1 HHSHVPYPYLN
12 TPNENLNPMTSPTE
26 LHPWEGPHWSVS
38 PHNFDPE
45 IAVPPRPV
53 QLHDITMRDGEE
65 CADAAFT
72 VEDKVRIAEALAT
85 LGVRRTELFLTV
97 PGWYEAVRA
106 IMARQLPLDLYVTWD
121 GEKTKRVMDLGVRHV
136 MVWYRSSDVY
146 QQHVLQRDRS
156 ALLESALGEVREAKA
171 RGAYVN
177 FFMPEST
184 RLQLD
189 TLRETA
195 VAAEQAGADAFTLV
209 DSLSICRPTAMSFL
223 VRKLK
228 SFTRKPV
235 EVHCHNDYGLG
246 VANVLAAYEA
256 GADALD
262 CSVNALGYRAGGAAI
277 DEVAVALE
285 ALYGVRTGLRLEL
298 LPWVSQLVAEI
309 TGIPIGYFKG
319 VTGGGAMRYE
329 QWNATAK
336 LEAAGQRRAS
346 FAFEPEWVG
355 RVPQVVIGKWSDAG
369 AVEKRLAD
377 LGLQATA
384 EQIADILH
392 CSRQMGVAVHR
403 PLTDAEFLQVARQ
416 AGAV

>member
-1 HHSHVPYPYLN
+1 
-12 TPNENLNPMTSPTE
+12 
-26 LHPWEGPHWSVS
+26 
-38 PHNFDPE
+38 
-45 IAVPPRPV
+45 
-53 QLHDITMRDGEE
+53 MRDGEE
-65 CADAAFT
+65 SADAAFT
-72 VEDKVRIAEALAT
+72 VGDKVRIAEALAI
-85 LGVRRTELFLTV
+85 LGIRRTELFLTV

-121 GEKTKRVMDLGVRHV
+121 GDKTKRVMELGVRHV

-146 QQHVLQRDRS
+146 QQHVLERDRPALLAS
-156 ALLESALGEVREAKA
+156 ALEEVREAKA

-189 TLRETA
+189 ILRETA
-195 VAAEQAGADAFTLV
+195 VAAEQAGVDAFTLV
-209 DSLSICRPTAMSFL
+209 DSLSICRPAAMSFL

-228 SFTRKPV
+228 SFTSKPV

-262 CSVNALGYRAGGAAI
+262 CSVNALGYRAGGAAM

-298 LPWVSQLVAEI
+298 LPWISQLVAEI

-336 LEAAGQRRAS
+336 LEAAGQRRAA

-392 CSRQMGVAVHR
+392 RSRQMGVAVHR
-403 PLTDAEFLQVARQ
+403 PLTDAEFLQIARQ